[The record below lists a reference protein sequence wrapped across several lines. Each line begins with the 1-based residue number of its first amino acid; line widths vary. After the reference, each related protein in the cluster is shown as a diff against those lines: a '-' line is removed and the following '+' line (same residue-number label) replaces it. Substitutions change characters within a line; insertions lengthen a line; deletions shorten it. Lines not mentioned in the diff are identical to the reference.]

1 MEKQREKA
9 AKRMQRK
16 LVRQEEPS
24 TSVDVEVENGEEP
37 KPTDETETS
46 GLAE

>member
-16 LVRQEEPS
+16 LERQEGSPA
-24 TSVDVEVENGEEP
+24 SVDVENGEEP
-37 KPTDETETS
+37 KPTDETN